1 MMHLQQTFLRL
12 RRFDGKKMIC
22 SLSFRLMAFF
32 VLVSAVVFGA
42 AGYVSYKETRENID
56 EFFDTYQIALG
67 RQLAAA
73 DWSSISLKTQQATDR
88 LIKNIENADDDDDA
102 IGFAVFEPQGNMIF
116 HDNEN
121 GKHFHFSGNT
131 GSFFNEPVGGDGDLW
146 RLMWLRS
153 ADGKYIIAVGQELD
167 YREDLALDIVEE
179 FMLPWL
185 IGFGIL
191 LLAVTGLT
199 YIEFL
204 PLKHLA
210 RQIKRRKADD
220 FTPIETRKAPVE
232 ILPVLEAMNQM
243 FAKIEDLLGRERSF
257 ISDSAHELRTPLTA
271 LKIQLEIAQMSK
283 DDAPLQAQA
292 LDKLAAGISRA
303 EHLVE
308 QLLALSRLEANSSQ
322 YDNQELLN
330 WKDIARQL
338 ADEYA
343 PFAADKGIAIR
354 IDDAGETTPLATG
367 NHILA
372 ALLLRNLIDN
382 AVKYSP
388 AGAQITILLNR
399 EELAVV
405 NSDTKVDDAVMQRLS
420 ERFFRPAGQKETGS
434 GLGLA
439 IVERIA
445 GIYDCRLSFAN
456 TAEGF
461 KVAIKKS

>member
-1 MMHLQQTFLRL
+1 MRLQQTFLRL
-12 RRFDGKKMIC
+12 RRFDGKKMIH
-22 SLSFRLMAFF
+22 SLSFRLMMFF
-32 VLVSAVVFGA
+32 VLVFAVVFVV

-73 DWSSISLKTQQATDR
+73 DWSTVSPRTQQATDR
-88 LIKNIENADDDDDA
+88 LIKGIENAADDDDA
-102 IGFAVFEPQGNMIF
+102 IGFAVFSPQGDIIF

-121 GKHFHFSGNT
+121 GKYFHFSGNT
-131 GSFFNEPVGGDGDLW
+131 GSFLNESIGKDRDLW
-146 RLMWLRS
+146 RLIWLQS
-153 ADGKYIIAVGQELD
+153 VDGEYIIAVGQELD
-167 YREDLALDIVEE
+167 YREDLVIDIVEE

-191 LLAVTGLT
+191 LLAVICLT

-210 RQIKRRKADD
+210 WQIKQRKADD
-220 FTPIETRKAPVE
+220 FSAIDTVRGPVE
-232 ILPVLEAMNQM
+232 ILPLLEAMNQM
-243 FAKIEDLLGRERSF
+243 FGKIGDLIGRERSF
-257 ISDSAHELRTPLTA
+257 ISDSAHELRTPLSA
-271 LKIQLEIAQMSK
+271 LKIQLEIAQMAK
-283 DDAPLQAQA
+283 DDDLLQTQA
-292 LDKLAAGISRA
+292 LDKLATGISRA

-308 QLLALSRLEANSSQ
+308 QLLALSRLEANNDQ
-322 YDNQELLN
+322 YNNHEFLN
-330 WKDIARQL
+330 WKDIAKQL

-343 PFAADKGIAIR
+343 PLAAVKGINIR
-354 IDDAGETTPLATG
+354 INDTGETTPLAMG

-372 ALLLRNLIDN
+372 TLLLRNLVDN

-388 AGAQITILLNR
+388 SGAQVTILLTGK
-399 EELAVV
+399 ELAVV
-405 NSDTKVDDAVMQRLS
+405 NSDTRVDDAVMRRLS

-439 IVERIA
+439 IVKRIA
-445 GIYDCRLSFAN
+445 NIYDCKVMFSN

-461 KVAIKKS
+461 KVSICYI